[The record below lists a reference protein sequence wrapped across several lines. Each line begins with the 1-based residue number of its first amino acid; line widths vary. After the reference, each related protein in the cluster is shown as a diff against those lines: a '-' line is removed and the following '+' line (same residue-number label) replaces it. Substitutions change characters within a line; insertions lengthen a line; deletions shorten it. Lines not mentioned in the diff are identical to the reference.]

1 MIITGR
7 IRVDKRTKNLIK
19 RIRPHEIAVIDHEDL
34 DEVAAN
40 SLVKAKVKAVVNA
53 RHSISGKYPN
63 PGPLILLRKN
73 IPLIDGAGPEV
84 LALCDAQT
92 IEIKDNKIYLGDKL
106 LTQGFRQNFESVY
119 SQMELSKTN
128 MQKSL
133 ENFVD
138 NTLFHAKKER
148 TLILGEPEIPPL
160 KTLMCGKQVL
170 IVVRGKNYYEDLH
183 AVKSY
188 IDEMKPVLIGVDGG
202 ADALYEN
209 GYKPDLIFGD
219 MDSVSNEALSCGAE
233 IVVHAYADGDAPG
246 YARVKELNR
255 DAQVFAVP
263 GTSEDGAMLLAYHS
277 GVQLIVAVGTH
288 SNMID
293 FLEKGRSGMA
303 STLLTRIKVGSI
315 LVDAKGVSLLY
326 SSQMQI
332 RPAIQVLL
340 AAVFPFFMI
349 LSVSTIVSQLGRLLL
364 LKFKLSLGI

>member
-7 IRVDKRTKNLIK
+7 IRVDRRTKNLIK

-34 DEVAAN
+34 DEVAAY
-40 SLVKAKVKAVVNA
+40 SLVKARVKAVINA

-73 IPLIDGAGPEV
+73 IPLIDGAGEKI
-84 LALCDAQT
+84 LTLCDAQT
-92 IEIKDNKIYLGDKL
+92 VEINVDKIYSNGNFLA
-106 LTQGFRQNFESVY
+106 QGCRQSMESVY
-119 SQMELSKTN
+119 AQMELCKAN
-128 MQKSL
+128 MKKNL
-133 ENFVD
+133 EKFVD

-148 TLILGEPEIPPL
+148 DLILGEPDMPAL
-160 KTLMCGKQVL
+160 RTVMRGKQVL
-170 IVVRGKNYYEDLH
+170 IVVRGKNYHEDLF

-188 IDEMKPVLIGVDGG
+188 IEEIKPVLIGVDGG

-219 MDSVSNEALSCGAE
+219 MDSVSNEVLLCGAE
-233 IVVHAYADGDAPG
+233 IVVHAYTDGKAPG
-246 YARVKELNR
+246 CARVKELKR
-255 DAQVFAVP
+255 EAQIFAIP

-303 STLLTRIKVGSI
+303 STLLTRIKVGNI

-326 SSQMQI
+326 SSQPKI
-332 RPAIQVLL
+332 KPLIQVML
-340 AAVFPFFMI
+340 AAVFPFFMV